1 MILINGITI
10 FLTFYA
16 TLKKGFAQS
25 DAICKEGF
33 ASLQICNHLNIQVE
47 AMDIKQNL
55 IEIRPTITFFNL
67 ARFDPHDKTV
77 TLFIALDTAWNDTS
91 VSVIRKG

>member
-1 MILINGITI
+1 MAKENSEPIIINDNVRPVRQRRITR
-10 FLTFYA
+10 FP
-16 TLKKGFAQS
+16 
-25 DAICKEGF
+25 
-33 ASLQICNHLNIQVE
+33 SLQICNHSNIQVE
-47 AMDIKQNL
+47 AMDIERNL